1 MPQKDIAGVVIVAF
15 ETEISVADWLVA
27 KFSPIPIPT
36 AASPAITHM
45 TACRIEASLPRA
57 NQNHR
62 NFRAGDRER
71 GCELGHTS
79 LLEKNAPAQGP
90 KGAALLGPAT
100 PPRRSACCRL
110 RTGPNA
116 PRDGSVVSFLHC
128 MNDPNRRVTWQ
139 ATSDDENF

>member
-27 KFSPIPIPT
+27 KFSPTPIPT
-36 AASPAITHM
+36 AASPPITHM

-71 GCELGHTS
+71 GCELGQTS
-79 LLEKNAPAQGP
+79 LLKKKCTCTGSQ
-90 KGAALLGPAT
+90 ALRFGSAT
-100 PPRRSACCRL
+100 PPSRSACY
-110 RTGPNA
+110 RTA
-116 PRDGSVVSFLHC
+116 MV
-128 MNDPNRRVTWQ
+128 
-139 ATSDDENF
+139 

>member
-27 KFSPIPIPT
+27 KFSPTPIPT
-36 AASPAITHM
+36 AASPPITHM

-79 LLEKNAPAQGP
+79 LLKKNAPAQGP
-90 KGAALLGPAT
+90 KALRFGSGKRHPAGPLVIGLRWFGACSRSGPASAKS
-100 PPRRSACCRL
+100 RRQAGVER
-110 RTGPNA
+110 A
-116 PRDGSVVSFLHC
+116 AFLIPA
-128 MNDPNRRVTWQ
+128 D
-139 ATSDDENF
+139 

>member
-1 MPQKDIAGVVIVAF
+1 MSQKDIAGVVIVAF

-27 KFSPIPIPT
+27 KFSPTPIPT

-57 NQNHR
+57 NQNDR

-79 LLEKNAPAQGP
+79 LLKKNAPAQGP
-90 KGAALLGPAT
+90 KALCFWVRQRHPGGL
-100 PPRRSACCRL
+100 L
-110 RTGPNA
+110 
-116 PRDGSVVSFLHC
+116 VVDCEGDRMHRA
-128 MNDPNRRVTWQ
+128 METWYHPSI
-139 ATSDDENF
+139 A

>member
-27 KFSPIPIPT
+27 KFSPTPIPT
-36 AASPAITHM
+36 AVSPAITHM

-79 LLEKNAPAQGP
+79 LLKKMHLHRVPRRFA
-90 KGAALLGPAT
+90 LGPAT
-100 PPRRSACCRL
+100 PPSRSACY
-110 RTGPNA
+110 RTAMAWG
-116 PRDGSVVSFLHC
+116 
-128 MNDPNRRVTWQ
+128 
-139 ATSDDENF
+139 

>member
-27 KFSPIPIPT
+27 KFSPTPIPT
-36 AASPAITHM
+36 AVSPAITHM

-79 LLEKNAPAQGP
+79 LLKKNAPAQGP
-90 KGAALLGPAT
+90 KALRFGSGNATQQVRLLSDCDGLGHVLVVGPLKQNIAAK
-100 PPRRSACCRL
+100 
-110 RTGPNA
+110 
-116 PRDGSVVSFLHC
+116 
-128 MNDPNRRVTWQ
+128 Q
-139 ATSDDENF
+139 A